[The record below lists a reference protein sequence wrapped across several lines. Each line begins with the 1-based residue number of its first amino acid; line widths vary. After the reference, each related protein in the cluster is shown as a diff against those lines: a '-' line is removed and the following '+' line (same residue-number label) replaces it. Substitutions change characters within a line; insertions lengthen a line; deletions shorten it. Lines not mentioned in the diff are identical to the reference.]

1 MESIPTIEVLRQCLP
16 EIEEAWALVNDT
28 ALAENEE
35 LERLTREIAEL
46 EAIEKD
52 TDTTRANEHGEIE
65 RLTAFLGQQTENCR
79 SEALRRLLREVR
91 EYVERG
97 EGVKEEIDE
106 ELVGVGRA
114 LQELGKE
121 RDQREIHKKELG
133 AYLSKLKYVKESVE
147 GGKLDDTAKEYLKD
161 LLDKGILIGEGF
173 GIKH

>member
-1 MESIPTIEVLRQCLP
+1 M
-16 EIEEAWALVNDT
+16 
-28 ALAENEE
+28 
-35 LERLTREIAEL
+35 
-46 EAIEKD
+46 
-52 TDTTRANEHGEIE
+52 
-65 RLTAFLGQQTENCR
+65 
-79 SEALRRLLREVR
+79 R

-114 LQELGKE
+114 LQVLGKE